1 MRCSSAIQA
10 RQLVFG
16 AITQP
21 PPHSDD
27 PLVERVIRASVN
39 GAAGIVLG
47 NHTPAA
53 LSPGYG
59 TTKTQIAH
67 RR

>member
-39 GAAGIVLG
+39 GAAGIVLVLQPQLTFVMREG
-47 NHTPAA
+47 MWDNGLNT
-53 LSPGYG
+53 
-59 TTKTQIAH
+59 I
-67 RR
+67 